1 VVGEVI
7 QGRTRV
13 DGATFVGKGMIERIG
28 EMCKA
33 RRGNLVI
40 FDHDLRPAQA
50 RNIEEA
56 LSMKVIDRSELIL
69 DIFALRAR
77 TRVAR
82 RQVELAQLEYMLPRL
97 RRLWVHLSRLGGGIG
112 TRGPGETQLE
122 TDRRLV
128 TKRIATLRKRLAS
141 VETSR
146 ETQRKARERTFR
158 ITLVGYTN
166 AGKSSLLN
174 RLTGA
179 NVRVEDELFS
189 TLDATTRRLKLEGGR
204 MAVATDTVGFIRK
217 LPHHLILSFHATLE
231 EVVQADLLI
240 HVIDVSTATP
250 EKYIGAV
257 NETLEEIG
265 ASSVPTCA
273 VFNKIDLLDEPY
285 EIARLSRQYPGSI
298 FVSCV
303 TGEGIDDMFRFL
315 NTAITSREEE
325 VTVMVPR
332 SKGRVVNYVYKY
344 GNVEEA
350 DYVEGELRIRA
361 KMEKK
366 HIDRLRKEGYV
377 A

>member
-1 VVGEVI
+1 
-7 QGRTRV
+7 
-13 DGATFVGKGMIERIG
+13 MIERIA
-28 EMCKA
+28 EMCRQ
-33 RRGNLVI
+33 RRGNLAV

-56 LSMKVIDRSELIL
+56 LDVKVIDRSELIL

-141 VETSR
+141 VEKSR
-146 ETQRKARERTFR
+146 ETQRKARGRAFR

-174 RLTGA
+174 QLTGA
-179 NVRVEDELFS
+179 KVRVEDKLFS

-204 MAVATDTVGFIRK
+204 MAVVTDTVGFIRK
-217 LPHHLILSFHATLE
+217 LPHHLVLSFHATLE
-231 EVVQADLLI
+231 EVVQSDLLI
-240 HVIDVSTATP
+240 HVIDVSAHSP

-265 ASSVPTCA
+265 ASSVPTCT
-273 VFNKIDLLDEPY
+273 VFNKVDLLDEPY
-285 EIARLSRQYPGSI
+285 EIARLSRRYPGSI
-298 FVSCV
+298 FISCV
-303 TGEGIDDMFRFL
+303 TGEGIDDVLVYL
-315 NTAITSREEE
+315 NTAITAREEE
-325 VTVMVPR
+325 VTVIVPR
-332 SKGRVVNYVYKY
+332 SRGQVVNYVYKY
-344 GNVEEA
+344 GNVEDA
-350 DYVEGELRIRA
+350 DYVEGEVRIRA
-361 KMEKK
+361 KMERK
-366 HIDRLRKEGYV
+366 HIDRLRKEGYISR
-377 A
+377 AD